1 MLPDPGALAVFV
13 VAAFV
18 LLVIPGPAVLY
29 IVSQSISRGRL
40 AGIVSMLGIQVGG
53 LVHVAAAAAGLSALL
68 VRSAVAFNIV
78 KYAGAAYLVFL
89 GVRRILGGDE
99 ADDVPG
105 AGARSEKSL
114 RRLFAQGVVVNVL
127 NPKTALFFLS
137 FLPQFVDV
145 DAGSVALQIA
155 TLGLV
160 FILLAALSD
169 GMYALAAGSAAGWL
183 RGRSG
188 FVRGER
194 YATGGVLVGL
204 GLLTAFSGAKSNP

>member
-13 VAAFV
+13 VAALV

-29 IVSQSISRGRL
+29 IVAQSISQGRL

-68 VRSAVAFNIV
+68 VRSAVAFNVV
-78 KYAGAAYLVFL
+78 KYAGAAYLIFL
-89 GVRRILGGDE
+89 GLRRILGREE
-99 ADDVPG
+99 ADEVPG
-105 AGARSEKSL
+105 GRPEKSL
-114 RRLFAQGVVVNVL
+114 RRLFAQGIVINVL
-127 NPKTALFFLS
+127 NPKTALFFFS

-160 FILLAALSD
+160 FIVLATVSD

-183 RGRSG
+183 RGRRG
-188 FVRGER
+188 VARGER

-204 GLLTAFSGAKSNP
+204 GLLTAFSGAKSQQ

>member
-1 MLPDPGALAVFV
+1 MFPDTGALAVFV
-13 VAAFV
+13 VAALI

-29 IVSQSISRGRL
+29 IVAQSISRGRL

-68 VRSAVAFNIV
+68 VRSSVAFNVV
-78 KYAGAAYLVFL
+78 KYAGAAYLIYL
-89 GVRRILGGDE
+89 GLRRILGKEE
-99 ADDVPG
+99 ADTPG
-105 AGARSEKSL
+105 AAPEKSL
-114 RRLFAQGVVVNVL
+114 RRLFAQGVVINVL
-127 NPKTALFFLS
+127 NPKTALFFFS

-160 FILLAALSD
+160 FILLATLSD
-169 GMYALAAGSAAGWL
+169 GLYALAAGSAAGWL
-183 RGRSG
+183 RERSG

-204 GLLTAFSGAKSNP
+204 GVLAAFSGAKSNH

>member
-13 VAAFV
+13 VAALV

-29 IVSQSISRGRL
+29 IVSQSIGRGRL

-68 VRSAVAFNIV
+68 VRSAVAFNVV

-89 GVRRILGGDE
+89 GLRRILGKDE
-99 ADDVPG
+99 AQDVPG
-105 AGARSEKSL
+105 TRPEKSL
-114 RRLFAQGVVVNVL
+114 RRLFAQGVVINVL
-127 NPKTALFFLS
+127 NPKTALFFFS

-145 DAGSVALQIA
+145 DAGSVAVQIA
-155 TLGLV
+155 TLGLI
-160 FILLAALSD
+160 FILLATLSD
-169 GMYALAAGSAAGWL
+169 GLYALAAGSAAGRL

-188 FVRGER
+188 FVRTER

-204 GLLTAFSGAKSNP
+204 GLLTAFSGAKSNQ

>member
-1 MLPDPGALAVFV
+1 MLPDRGALAVFMV
-13 VAAFV
+13 SAIV

-29 IVSQSISRGRL
+29 IVAQSVSRGRL

-68 VRSAVAFNIV
+68 MRSAVAFNVV

-89 GVRRILGGDE
+89 GARRLLGRDRE
-99 ADDVPG
+99 EVPG
-105 AGARSEKSL
+105 ARPERSL
-114 RRLFAQGVVVNVL
+114 WRLFGQGIVVNVL
-127 NPKTALFFLS
+127 NPKTALFFFS

-145 DAGSVALQIA
+145 DRGSVALQIA

-160 FILLAALSD
+160 FILLATLSD
-169 GMYALAAGSAAGWL
+169 GLYALAAGSAAGWL

-194 YATGGVLVGL
+194 YATGSVLVGL
-204 GLLTAFSGAKSNP
+204 GLLTALSGASRNP

>member
-89 GVRRILGGDE
+89 GVRRIFGGDE

-160 FILLAALSD
+160 FILLATLSD

>member
-1 MLPDPGALAVFV
+1 MLPDRGGLAVFA
-13 VAAFV
+13 VAALV

-29 IVSQSISRGRL
+29 IVARSVSRGRL

-68 VRSAVAFNIV
+68 VRSAIAFSIV

-89 GVRRILGGDE
+89 GLRRLFGQERIDGTGVRPELR
-99 ADDVPG
+99 
-105 AGARSEKSL
+105 L

-127 NPKTALFFLS
+127 NPKTALFFFA

-145 DAGSVALQIA
+145 DRGSVALQIA

-160 FILLAALSD
+160 FILLATLTD
-169 GMYALAAGSAAGWL
+169 GMYALAAGAAAGWL
-183 RGRSG
+183 RTRRG
-188 FVRGER
+188 FARGER
-194 YATGGVLVGL
+194 FATGGVLVGL
-204 GLLTAFSGAKSNP
+204 GLLTAFSGASRNR

>member
-13 VAAFV
+13 VSALV

-29 IVSQSISRGRL
+29 IVAQSISRGRL

-68 VRSAVAFNIV
+68 VRSAVAFNVV
-78 KYAGAAYLVFL
+78 KYAGAAYLIFL
-89 GVRRILGGDE
+89 GLRRILGKE
-99 ADDVPG
+99 EQETPG
-105 AGARSEKSL
+105 APAEKSL
-114 RRLFAQGVVVNVL
+114 RRLFGQGVVINVL
-127 NPKTALFFLS
+127 NPKTALFFFS

-145 DAGSVALQIA
+145 EAGSVALQIA
-155 TLGLV
+155 TLGLI
-160 FILLAALSD
+160 FIVLATLSD

-204 GLLTAFSGAKSNP
+204 GLVTAFSGAKSNR